1 MDLDV
6 KLREFFT
13 DAVLPRDALV
23 RLLQGLDDSP
33 AQLEPLADRFRIE
46 ATDRGVARLRPGRGV
61 GAKSRR
67 ARRHAEQAHQELR
80 EYLAGRRTFFTVP
93 VDLDGVLEFQ
103 AKVLAEAARVPF
115 GEVVSYATLAERVG
129 HPRAARAV
137 GSALGRNPVPVIV
150 PCHRIVRSDGS
161 WGHYAFGHE
170 MKTLL
175 LTLERATPVLVG
187 STTTRIVCR
196 RGCAHD
202 QRVAEQHRVVFASL
216 ADARSVGYRPC
227 RVCRPAR
234 VA

>member
-1 MDLDV
+1 
-6 KLREFFT
+6 
-13 DAVLPRDALV
+13 
-23 RLLQGLDDSP
+23 
-33 AQLEPLADRFRIE
+33 
-46 ATDRGVARLRPGRGV
+46 
-61 GAKSRR
+61 
-67 ARRHAEQAHQELR
+67 
-80 EYLAGRRTFFTVP
+80 
-93 VDLDGVLEFQ
+93 
-103 AKVLAEAARVPF
+103 
-115 GEVVSYATLAERVG
+115 
-129 HPRAARAV
+129 
-137 GSALGRNPVPVIV
+137 
-150 PCHRIVRSDGS
+150 RIVRSDGS